1 MFLKLKDREHVS
13 TCIQQTRG
21 RRQNPTNP
29 REVDILD
36 HWLHCEV
43 YPSLMQTEQTVQ

>member
-1 MFLKLKDREHVS
+1 MFVSSSKDHVRVS

-29 REVDILD
+29 REVDILGR
-36 HWLHCEV
+36 
-43 YPSLMQTEQTVQ
+43 S